1 MDSLWMCSFFL
12 FIHCSFCLE
21 VLKSGT
27 ASITSIGLSVLDVL
41 AQWNNDYIFLVS
53 VVFCDIDN
61 KAIVFINITLF
72 IIYGLHRE
80 MKVHSKFYVV
90 EYVNMLSL
98 QNIYLDQEYACIS

>member
-1 MDSLWMCSFFL
+1 MCSFFL

-41 AQWNNDYIFLVS
+41 AQWNNDLYFLVS

-90 EYVNMLSL
+90 EYVNTGMLSL

>member
-1 MDSLWMCSFFL
+1 MYQHNETT
-12 FIHCSFCLE
+12 I
-21 VLKSGT
+21 
-27 ASITSIGLSVLDVL
+27 
-41 AQWNNDYIFLVS
+41 YIFLVS

-80 MKVHSKFYVV
+80 MKVHSTFYVV

>member
-1 MDSLWMCSFFL
+1 MYQHNETT
-12 FIHCSFCLE
+12 I
-21 VLKSGT
+21 
-27 ASITSIGLSVLDVL
+27 
-41 AQWNNDYIFLVS
+41 YIFLVS

-90 EYVNMLSL
+90 EYVNTGMLSL